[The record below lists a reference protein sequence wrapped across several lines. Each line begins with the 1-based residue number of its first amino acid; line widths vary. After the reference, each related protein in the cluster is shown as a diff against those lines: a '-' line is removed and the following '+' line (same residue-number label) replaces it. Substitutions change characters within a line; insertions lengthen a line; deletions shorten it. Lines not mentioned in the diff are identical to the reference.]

1 MTSFSPLQLATL
13 VAVLGSLAAVFIPQF
28 SANFRAS
35 RIAEP
40 LDGLQQ
46 ISQRAAVLAA
56 GASVKEAYPPSA
68 PLTPAEIPQGELVED
83 PVGTWSLPTW
93 QRLGFSQRSP
103 HAFSFEFESRNG
115 APVAQYIARARGD
128 LDGDGV
134 ASLFEISGRS
144 SDEVAPETFPVIMAR
159 EVE

>member
-103 HAFSFEFESRNG
+103 HAFSLNSRAATVGQLLNTSPEQEETLT
-115 APVAQYIARARGD
+115 AMASRLFLKF
-128 LDGDGV
+128 LDDPPTR
-134 ASLFEISGRS
+134 SRQKLF
-144 SDEVAPETFPVIMAR
+144 P
-159 EVE
+159 